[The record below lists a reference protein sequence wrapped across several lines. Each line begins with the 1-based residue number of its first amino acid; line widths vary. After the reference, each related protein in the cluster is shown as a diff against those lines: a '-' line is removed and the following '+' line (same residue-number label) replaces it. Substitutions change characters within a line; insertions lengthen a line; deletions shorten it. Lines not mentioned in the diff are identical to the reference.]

1 MRHRTT
7 LAVLAALLPSLQ
19 VHAGDPPLP
28 DDRLGMRTVPLLLL
42 SRPDVRAD
50 LKLTSE
56 QARAADHAI
65 AELYAKAAALR
76 GKTGPEVIAARR
88 KIDEEQARWIEHE
101 LSAEQVARL
110 GEIDLQWEGPSAL
123 LSRPKIG
130 ESLGLTDAQR
140 QGLAQAVEVRNRHR
154 VKGRPAVE
162 VEHQLAEQAL
172 AILNTD
178 QKGRWKALLGRPFVV
193 QTAAA
198 NSAPQR

>member
-1 MRHRTT
+1 MRSATARIS
-7 LAVLAALLPSLQ
+7 LAALLPSQ
-19 VHAGDPPLP
+19 QAHAGDPPLP

-50 LKLTSE
+50 LKLTPE
-56 QARAADHAI
+56 QIRAADHAI
-65 AELYAKAAALR
+65 AELYNKAATLR
-76 GKTGPEVIAARR
+76 GRAGPEVIAARR

-110 GEIDLQWEGPSAL
+110 GEIDLQWEGPSAV

-154 VKGRPAVE
+154 AKGRPAVE
-162 VEHQLAEQAL
+162 VERQLAEQAL

-178 QKGRWKALLGRPFVV
+178 QKARWKALLGRPFAV
-193 QTAAA
+193 QTAAT
-198 NSAPQR
+198 NSDPRR

>member
-1 MRHRTT
+1 MRHWTT
-7 LAVLAALLPSLQ
+7 LVALAALRPSQ
-19 VHAGDPPLP
+19 QAHAADPPLP
-28 DDRLGMRTVPLLLL
+28 DDRLGMRTVPLLLR

-50 LKLTSE
+50 LTLTPE
-56 QARAADHAI
+56 QIRAADHAI
-65 AELYAKAAALR
+65 AELYNKAATLR
-76 GKTGPEVIAARR
+76 GRAGPEVIAARR

-110 GEIDLQWEGPSAL
+110 GEIDLQWEGPSAV

-154 VKGRPAVE
+154 AKGRPAVE
-162 VEHQLAEQAL
+162 VERQLAEQAL

-178 QKGRWKALLGRPFVV
+178 QKARWKALLGRPFAV
-193 QTAAA
+193 QTAAT
-198 NSAPQR
+198 NSDPRR